1 MTTIS
6 ELIAILEAIKT
17 DHGDIPVR
25 KLEYEEW
32 SYEEGCCCPHYEDV
46 EEVWFITD
54 KDEPQTSDNP
64 YADGFI
70 VIQ

>member
-6 ELIAILEAIKT
+6 ELIAVLEEIKKK
-17 DHGDIPVR
+17 HGDIPVR

-32 SYEEGCCCPHYEDV
+32 GNEGGCCHYYEDV
-46 EEVWFITD
+46 EEVWFTTD

-64 YADGFI
+64 YADGFV
-70 VIQ
+70 VIE